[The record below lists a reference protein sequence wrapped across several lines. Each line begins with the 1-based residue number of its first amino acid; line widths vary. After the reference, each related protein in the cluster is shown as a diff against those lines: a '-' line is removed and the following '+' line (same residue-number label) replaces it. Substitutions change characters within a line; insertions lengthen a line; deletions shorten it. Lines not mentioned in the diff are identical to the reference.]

1 MRDLIAMVIPIEKD
15 LDYEAGSNW
24 RNRIE
29 KNVYDTGAP
38 LSAWI
43 HHHHEMAYV
52 GYTTQKLGF
61 CCLVEPGTGEG
72 YTYVSQGIGKTD
84 WILQT
89 EVGRKLKEKGIC
101 YHRYMPDRAFF
112 EKTGKSEIEVYN
124 HWQNSMMTDD
134 MAIAE

>member
-1 MRDLIAMVIPIEKD
+1 MRDLIAMIIPIEED

-52 GYTTQKLGF
+52 GYTT
-61 CCLVEPGTGEG
+61 
-72 YTYVSQGIGKTD
+72 
-84 WILQT
+84 
-89 EVGRKLKEKGIC
+89 
-101 YHRYMPDRAFF
+101 
-112 EKTGKSEIEVYN
+112 
-124 HWQNSMMTDD
+124 
-134 MAIAE
+134 